1 MQLARLTLANFLTL
15 AWIMGSIGAQT
26 CIAEDEPTDR
36 EPAKQLMSVQSLS
49 RSIDQAVQ
57 AGYQKANVTSTSTCS
72 DEQFVRRVYLDLV
85 GHIPTTAERTSFL
98 ADGRTDKREQLVD
111 TLLGSEDHVQHFAD
125 TFDTLMMGRT
135 QPDKYHKRSQHWR
148 PYLERVFRENRPW
161 NQVAREI
168 LLARPQSPQEQGSVW
183 FLFERNDNYQAIAE
197 AVAPTF
203 FGMRIDC
210 AQCHDHMIASEI
222 EQSHYWGLVAFFN
235 RGKNQQT
242 KAGPRVVESA
252 IGGFSDFANLRGSSS
267 PNLLTFFQAKVV
279 DEARPE
285 KDAKQEERDELY
297 QTSPIA
303 DEPRI
308 PLFSRRE
315 KFVDE
320 ILKDHPLLAR
330 SMVNRLWA
338 MLLGRGLVHPFDQM
352 NSAHEPSHPELL
364 DLLAEDFRQSGY
376 DSRRIVRAIVNS
388 RAYQLDSRKPP
399 GVEDPAMFAWALEK
413 PLTAEQLSRSIQ
425 ISFRNRFENNHAL
438 LTELRSKLPDVMP
451 ENIVTNISDALYLSN
466 NHHLTKFIAES
477 SGEQDLLGRISKLSD
492 HELAAKELVMAFF
505 GRQPDEAER
514 NELRSYLA
522 RHLPASTDG
531 SEPSSSKSNVENTDS
546 NSLMSARVRVWQQI
560 AWALMTS
567 AEFRFNH

>member
-1 MQLARLTLANFLTL
+1 MQLSRLMLANFLML
-15 AWIMGSIGAQT
+15 AFMVGSTRAT
-26 CIAEDEPTDR
+26 CIANDDPVAPTTTN
-36 EPAKQLMSVQSLS
+36 QLVTVQSLT
-49 RSIDQAVQ
+49 RSIDQAIQ
-57 AGYQKANVTSTSTCS
+57 AGYAKGNVNPVGNCS
-72 DEQFVRRVYLDLV
+72 DEQFVRRIYLDLV
-85 GHIPTTAERTSFL
+85 GRIPTSTERASYLAE
-98 ADGRTDKREQLVD
+98 GRADKREMLVD
-111 TLLGSEDHVQHFAD
+111 TLLASEDYVQHFAD

-135 QPDKYHKRSQHWR
+135 QPDKYHRRTQYWR
-148 PYLERVFRENRPW
+148 PYLEKVFRENRPW
-161 NQVAREI
+161 DQVAREI

-222 EQSHYWGLVAFFN
+222 EQKHYWGLVAFFN

-242 KAGPRVVESA
+242 KVGPRVTESA

-267 PNLLTFFQAKVV
+267 PNLLTFYQAKVV
-279 DEARPE
+279 EETRPE
-285 KDAKQEERDELY
+285 KDAKQEDREELY
-297 QTSPIA
+297 QPSPIA

-320 ILKDHPLLAR
+320 ILKEHPLLAR

-352 NSAHEPSHPELL
+352 NSAHEPSHPKLL
-364 DLLAEDFRQSGY
+364 DLLAEDFRQSDY
-376 DSRRIVRAIVNS
+376 DMRRIVKAIVNTQT
-388 RAYQLDSRKPP
+388 YQLDSRKPA
-399 GVEDPAMFAWALEK
+399 GVEDPSLFAWALEK

-425 ISFRNRFENNHAL
+425 ISFRNRFENNHPL
-438 LTELRSKLPDVMP
+438 LTDLRSKLPDVMP
-451 ENIVTNISDALYLSN
+451 ENIVTNISDALYLTN
-466 NHHLTKFIAES
+466 NQQLTKFIAES
-477 SGEQDLLGRISKLSD
+477 AAEPNLLGRVSQLDD
-492 HELAAKELVMAFF
+492 HDQAAKDLVLAFF
-505 GRQPDEAER
+505 GRLPDESEL

-522 RHLPASTDG
+522 RHLPASPNP
-531 SEPSSSKSNVENTDS
+531 SNSSSTAADSDKSSSSSSTQ
-546 NSLMSARVRVWQQI
+546 ARIATWQQI